1 MQDFNREL
9 DQLLSMTLPPLAPLP
24 SGDYVIYGAGNIGR
38 EIAERLAGCDK
49 KVRAFIDKRPLP
61 AISGAPVY
69 APDSREARK
78 FAGEGMTAI
87 IGVFNYAA
95 DPHEIRTLLEKLG
108 YKRIISFL
116 EFHAHFHLPPH
127 FWLTARNYVLEHSER
142 VRTAAMLL
150 ADDRSRNI
158 FLDTLRLRLTLDTSL
173 LCEPDLDGQ
182 YTPADLPHPTMP
194 LRFIDAGAFDGDT
207 IESLL
212 ARGAAFEAVAAFEP
226 DPKNYAA
233 LCATARRL
241 DGRLGD
247 ATLWPCGLNDVSRV
261 ASFCAGKEQASVVSA
276 DGDIHIQLVA
286 LDDAMPAFRP
296 NYIKFDIEGSELAA
310 LRGGAGMIRKH
321 QPAIAVCVY
330 HRPEDLWEIPIY
342 LREILPDHG
351 IALRYHKFQGFD
363 MVAYALPSRP
373 LEMDRMPG

>member
-1 MQDFNREL
+1 
-9 DQLLSMTLPPLAPLP
+9 MTLPALTPLP
-24 SGDYVIYGAGNIGR
+24 PGRYVIYGAGNIGR
-38 EIAERLAGCDK
+38 EIAAKLAGSDK
-49 KVRAFIDKRPLP
+49 EVCAFLDKRPLP
-61 AISGAPVY
+61 AIGGIPVY
-69 APDSREARK
+69 ATGSSEARS
-78 FAGEGMTAI
+78 FAGEGMTVI

-108 YKRIISFL
+108 YKRIVSFL
-116 EFHAHFHLPPH
+116 EFHVHFNLPPH
-127 FWLTARNYVLEHSER
+127 FWLTARNHVLDHR
-142 VRTAAMLL
+142 VRVYAAAMLL
-150 ADDRSRNI
+150 GDDRSRNI
-158 FLDTLRLRLTLDTSL
+158 FLDTLRLRLTLDTGL
-173 LCEPDLDGQ
+173 LCEPDWDQQ
-182 YTPADLPHPTMP
+182 YTPADLPHPNMP

-212 ARGAAFEAVAAFEP
+212 AKGVTFEAVAAFEP
-226 DPKNYAA
+226 DPKNYAE

-241 DGRLGD
+241 GGRLGD
-247 ATLWPCGLNDVSRV
+247 ATFWPCGLSDVSTV

-342 LREILPDHG
+342 LGEILPGHR

-363 MVAYALPSRP
+363 MVAYAFPAASA
-373 LEMDRMPG
+373 